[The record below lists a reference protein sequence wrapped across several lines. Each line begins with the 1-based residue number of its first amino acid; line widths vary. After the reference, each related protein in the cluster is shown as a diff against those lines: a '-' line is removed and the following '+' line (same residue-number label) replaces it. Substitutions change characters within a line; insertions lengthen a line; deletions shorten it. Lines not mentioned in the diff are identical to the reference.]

1 MDTNSIKAWQKSEF
15 DKMFESYKTVLRQIY
30 PIPEGDRNDNQYN
43 QHVENIRKLI
53 YKESYTPETKNITN
67 KFNKTLKNRKN
78 KSRSVNR
85 NVGQTANGK
94 RNFRTR
100 KETENESYGEE
111 KQIEE
116 TQIQSR
122 TNL

>member
-1 MDTNSIKAWQKSEF
+1 MDADSIKKWQKTEL
-15 DKMFESYKTVLRQIY
+15 DKLFETYKAAMRKIY
-30 PIPEGDRNDNQYN
+30 PIPEGEQRDDQYN
-43 QHVENIRKLI
+43 QHIETIRKHI
-53 YKESYTPETKNITN
+53 YTESYTPETKNISN
-67 KFNKTLKNRKN
+67 KFNKTVKNRKN

-100 KETENESYGEE
+100 KEAENESNGEE

-116 TQIQSR
+116 TQI
-122 TNL
+122 

>member
-1 MDTNSIKAWQKSEF
+1 MDADSIKSWQKNEL
-15 DKMFESYKTVLRQIY
+15 DKLFESYKTVLRQIY
-30 PIPEGDRNDNQYN
+30 PIPEGEQHEQYN
-43 QHVENIRKLI
+43 QHVETIRKHI
-53 YKESYTPETKNITN
+53 YTESSTPETKNVTN
-67 KFNKTLKNRKN
+67 KFNKTVKKRKN

-100 KETENESYGEE
+100 KEAEDESNGQE

-116 TQIQSR
+116 TQIQSG